1 MNKLLCILGPTAS
14 GKTALGVA
22 LAKLFDG
29 EVVSADSM
37 QIYRGMDVGTAK
49 PTKEEMDGVPHH
61 MLDIC
66 DISESYS
73 VARYVQEA
81 DACVV
86 DIISRGKLPIIVGG
100 TGLYVDALINGR
112 EFSAQNEDPDLRQ
125 RLEDQAE
132 RDGIDSV
139 RNILK
144 NHDPD
149 SYERLHPN
157 DKKRIIRAAEVWLS
171 TGKTITQHDRE
182 TGSLPP
188 KYDAIK
194 IGLNFENRSELYA
207 RIGKRVDIML
217 DNGLID
223 EVRSL
228 LANNNNGTALQAIG
242 YKEFSEYIAGKMSL
256 EEACEAVKQGSR
268 RYAKRQLTWLRRD
281 SSIHWITMSEPVNFN
296 AVVQDASDYVRSNL

>member
-207 RIGKRVDIML
+207 RIDKRVDIML

>member
-14 GKTALGVA
+14 GKTSLGVA
-22 LAKLFDG
+22 LAKLFNG
-29 EVVSADSM
+29 EVISADSM

-49 PTKEEMDGVPHH
+49 PTAEEMDGVVHH

-73 VARYVQEA
+73 VARYVREA
-81 DACVV
+81 DACAV
-86 DIISRGKLPIIVGG
+86 DIISRGKLPIVVGG

-112 EFSAQNEDPDLRQ
+112 EFSAYNEDSEFRQ
-125 RLEDQAE
+125 QLEIQAE
-132 RDGIDSV
+132 KDGIDSV
-139 RNILK
+139 REILK
-144 NHDPD
+144 KHDPA

-182 TGSLPP
+182 TGALPP

-207 RIGKRVDIML
+207 RIDKRVDIML
-217 DNGLID
+217 DNGLVD
-223 EVRSL
+223 EVRRL
-228 LANNNNGTALQAIG
+228 LDSGHTGTALQAIG
-242 YKEFSEYIAGKMSL
+242 YKEFSEYLGGKMSL

-281 SSIHWITMSEPVNFN
+281 DSIHWITMNEPVDFDS
-296 AVVQDASDYVRSNL
+296 VVQDACSYIRRNL

>member
-22 LAKLFDG
+22 LAKLFNG

-49 PTKEEMDGVPHH
+49 PTKEEMDGVIHH

-81 DACVV
+81 DSCVV
-86 DIISRGKLPIIVGG
+86 DMISRGRLPIIVGG

-112 EFSAQNEDPDLRQ
+112 EFSAQNEDPELRQ
-125 RLEDQAE
+125 RLENQAE
-132 RDGIDSV
+132 TEGIDSV
-139 RNILK
+139 REILK
-144 NHDPD
+144 IHDPD

-182 TGSLPP
+182 TGALPP

-194 IGLNFENRSELYA
+194 IGLNFEERSELYS
-207 RIGKRVDIML
+207 RIDRRVDIML
-217 DNGLID
+217 NRGLID
-223 EVRSL
+223 EVRQL
-228 LANNNNGTALQAIG
+228 LDSGHTGTALQAIG
-242 YKEFSEYIAGKMSL
+242 YKEFSEYLDGKMSL
-256 EEACEAVKQGSR
+256 EEACDAVKQGSR

-281 SSIHWITMSEPVNFN
+281 NSIHWITMTEPVDFN
-296 AVVQDASDYVRSNL
+296 AVVQNAAEYVRSNL

>member
-86 DIISRGKLPIIVGG
+86 DIISRDKLPIIVGG

-207 RIGKRVDIML
+207 RIDKRVDIML